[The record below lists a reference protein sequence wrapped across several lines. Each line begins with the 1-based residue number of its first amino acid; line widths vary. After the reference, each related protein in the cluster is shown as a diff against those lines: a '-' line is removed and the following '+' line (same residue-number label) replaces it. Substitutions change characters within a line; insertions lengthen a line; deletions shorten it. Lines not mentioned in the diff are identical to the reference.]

1 MGLRDQLRILRA
13 SARILFAS
21 LGLTVAV
28 ALVLSF
34 TLPKTWESENKLI
47 VGNAIGANTPDY
59 NAQLLAQQLS
69 QSYALVATTGPV
81 LQHVI
86 DQLGLDVT
94 INDLEKKVSA
104 DAPRNLNVVEIRA
117 SWSDPQTAA
126 DIANAI
132 SDELVQVVLAAGGRS
147 TDILTFVDL
156 ELKTTQQQINDIRSQ
171 IDTLNQVKGPT
182 IQQQAQLS
190 LLQTQLVQA
199 NSTYASLLT
208 YASGTAANKL
218 TVIEPA
224 LPADDPASP
233 RPLVN
238 LLAAIVVGLL
248 AGIGLA
254 FVRDQLDDSLKT
266 PEQVSTVLGLP
277 TLASI
282 AKMEGLSER
291 DPIYRLTVAV
301 FPRSSAAESFRMLR
315 TNLEFASV
323 DHPLKLI
330 AVTSAVPG
338 EGKTLVAANLA
349 VAFAQAGYETILVD
363 ADLRKPETHKLFG
376 LSNLT
381 GLTNLLRAADSS
393 VGGALQSTVEPKL
406 RLLAS
411 GPLPPN
417 PAELLGSKA
426 MARVVE
432 QLRAAAEII
441 VFDTPPLQAVTDAA
455 VLGASL
461 DGTVLVAHAGR
472 TGRVAARSALDALR
486 RVDTHVLGV
495 TLNLAGKQWIDAYGY
510 YGSPDAE
517 GKPETTE
524 AHAGGIETGG
534 PYRQPIERKIR
545 TEVTSGEPPAS
556 T

>member
-13 SARILFAS
+13 SGRIVLAS
-21 LGLTVAV
+21 LVITVAV

-34 TLPKTWESENKLI
+34 TLPKTWESSNKLI

-94 INDLEKKVSA
+94 VDDLQKRVSA
-104 DAPRNLNVVEIRA
+104 DAPRSLNVVEITA
-117 SWSDPQTAA
+117 SWRDPQTAA
-126 DIANAI
+126 AIANAV

-147 TDILTFVDL
+147 TDILSFVDQ
-156 ELKTTQQQINDIRSQ
+156 ELKTTQQQISDIRSQ
-171 IDTLNQVKGPT
+171 MDKLSQVTNPT
-182 IQQQAQLS
+182 IGQQTQLN

-199 NSTYASLLT
+199 NATYASLLT

-218 TVIEPA
+218 TVIDPA
-224 LPADDPASP
+224 VPATDPASP
-233 RPLVN
+233 KPLVN
-238 LLAAIVVGLL
+238 LLAAVVVGLL
-248 AGIGLA
+248 AGVGLA

-266 PEQVSTVLGLP
+266 PEQVSAVLGLP

-282 AKMEGLSER
+282 ARMEGLSER

-338 EGKTLVAANLA
+338 EGKTLVAANLG

-363 ADLRKPETHKLFG
+363 ADLRKSETHTLFG
-376 LSNLT
+376 LTNTT
-381 GLTNLLRAADSS
+381 GLTTLLRSADASLDE
-393 VGGALQSTVEPKL
+393 VLQATVEPKL

-411 GPLPPN
+411 GPHPPN

-426 MARVVE
+426 MARIIA

-441 VFDTPPLQAVTDAA
+441 IFDTPPLEAVTDAA

-495 TLNLAGKQWIDAYGY
+495 TLNLAGKQAINAYGY
-510 YGSPDAE
+510 YGASGPGGPSESPEGAADPGQMDA
-517 GKPETTE
+517 
-524 AHAGGIETGG
+524 
-534 PYRQPIERKIR
+534 PYRQAIERNIR
-545 TEVTSGEPPAS
+545 TGATSGEPRARI
-556 T
+556 

>member
-13 SARILFAS
+13 SARIVLGS
-21 LGLTVAV
+21 LALTVGV

-34 TLPKTWESENKLI
+34 TLPKTWESSNKLI

-86 DQLGLDVT
+86 DQLRLGVT
-94 INDLEKKVSA
+94 VDDLQKKVSA
-104 DAPRNLNVVEIRA
+104 DAPRSLNVVEIRA
-117 SWSDPQTAA
+117 SWRDPLTAA
-126 DIANAI
+126 AIANAI
-132 SDELVQVVLAAGGRS
+132 SDELVRVVLAAGGRS
-147 TDILTFVDL
+147 TDILSFVDQ
-156 ELKTTQQQINDIRSQ
+156 ELKTTQQQISDIRSR
-171 IDTLNQVKGPT
+171 IDDLGQVAKPT
-182 IQQQAQLS
+182 IDQQTQLN

-199 NSTYASLLT
+199 NATYASLLT

-224 LPADDPASP
+224 VAATDPASP
-233 RPLVN
+233 KPLVN

-254 FVRDQLDDSLKT
+254 FVRDQLDDSMKT
-266 PEQVSTVLGLP
+266 PEQVSSVLGLA

-282 AKMEGLSER
+282 ARMEGLSER

-363 ADLRKPETHKLFG
+363 ADLRKSETHTLFG
-376 LSNLT
+376 LTNTT
-381 GLTNLLRAADSS
+381 GLTTLLRSADASLDD
-393 VGGALQSTVEPKL
+393 VLQATVEPRL

-411 GPLPPN
+411 GPHPPN

-426 MARVVE
+426 MARIIA
-432 QLRAAAEII
+432 QLRTAAEII
-441 VFDTPPLQAVTDAA
+441 IFDTPPLQAVTDAA

-472 TGRVAARSALDALR
+472 TGRVAARSALDALK

-495 TLNLAGKQWIDAYGY
+495 TLNLAGKQAIHAYGY
-510 YGSPDAE
+510 YGAPGPGSPT
-517 GKPETTE
+517 ETDE
-524 AHAGGIETGG
+524 SPADPSEMGA
-534 PYRQPIERKIR
+534 PYRQAIERNIR
-545 TEVTSGEPPAS
+545 TGATPGEPPAPI
-556 T
+556 

>member
-13 SARILFAS
+13 NARLILGS
-21 LGLTVAV
+21 LALTMAV
-28 ALVLSF
+28 AMVLSVA
-34 TLPKTWESENKLI
+34 LPKTWESSNKLI

-94 INDLEKKVSA
+94 VGDLQKQVSA

-117 SWSDPQTAA
+117 TWSDPQTAA
-126 DIANAI
+126 AIANAT
-132 SDELVQVVLAAGGRS
+132 SDELVRVVLAAGGRS
-147 TDILTFVDL
+147 TEILSFVDL
-156 ELKTTQQQINDIRSQ
+156 ELKSTQQQITDIRSQ
-171 IDTLNQVKGPT
+171 IDTLTPIKNPST
-182 IQQQAQLS
+182 AQQAQLN
-190 LLQTQLVQA
+190 LLQTQLLQA
-199 NSTYASLLT
+199 NQAYASLLT

-224 LPADDPASP
+224 VPALDPASP
-233 RPLVN
+233 RPLIN
-238 LLAAIVVGLL
+238 LLAGLVVGLL
-248 AGIGLA
+248 GGIGLA
-254 FVRDQLDDSLKT
+254 FIRDQLDDSLRT

-291 DPIYRLTVAV
+291 EPIYRLAVAV

-323 DHPLKLI
+323 DHPLRMI

-349 VAFAQAGYETILVD
+349 VAFAQAGYQTIIVD
-363 ADLRKPETHKLFG
+363 ADLRKPETHLLFG
-376 LSNLT
+376 LSNGI
-381 GLTNLLRAADSS
+381 GLTNLLRAPDSTLDG
-393 VGGALQSTVEPKL
+393 VLQPTVEPKL
-406 RLLAS
+406 SLVAS

-426 MARVVE
+426 MARVIE
-432 QLRAAAEII
+432 SLRTKAEII

-461 DGTVLVAHAGR
+461 DGTVLVAHSGR
-472 TGRVAARSALDALR
+472 TGRVAAKAALESLR

-495 TLNLAGKQWIDAYGY
+495 TLNLAGRQSIDAYGY
-510 YGSPDAE
+510 YGSSGTGVQPDPAV
-517 GKPETTE
+517 
-524 AHAGGIETGG
+524 AMGGIDSGG
-534 PYRQPIERKIR
+534 PHRPTVERQMRAD
-545 TEVTSGEPPAS
+545 VTPGEPPAGS
-556 T
+556 

>member
-13 SARILFAS
+13 SGRIVLAS
-21 LGLTVAV
+21 LGLTVAI
-28 ALVLSF
+28 AIVLSF
-34 TLPKTWESENKLI
+34 ALPKTWESANKLI

-86 DQLGLDVT
+86 DQLGLGVT
-94 INDLEKKVSA
+94 VVDLEKLVTA

-117 SWSDPQTAA
+117 SWSDPKTAA
-126 DIANAI
+126 DIANAV
-132 SDELVQVVLAAGGRS
+132 SDELVRVVLAAGGRS
-147 TDILTFVDL
+147 SEILTFVDL
-156 ELKTTQQQINDIRSQ
+156 ELRTTQDQINEIRAQ
-171 IDTLNQVKGPT
+171 IDTLGAVKNPT
-182 IQQQAQLS
+182 VAQQAQIS

-199 NSTYASLLT
+199 NATYASLLA

-224 LPADDPASP
+224 VPADEPASP

-238 LLAAIVVGLL
+238 LLAAVVVGLL

-254 FVRDQLDDSLKT
+254 FVREQLDDSLKT
-266 PEQVSTVLGLP
+266 PEQVSSVLGLP

-323 DHPLKLI
+323 DHPVKLI
-330 AVTSAVPG
+330 AVTSAMPG

-376 LSNLT
+376 LSNLN
-381 GLTNLLRAADSS
+381 GLTNLLRAADSN
-393 VGGALQSTVEPKL
+393 VEGALQPTIEPKL

-426 MARVVE
+426 MARVID
-432 QLRAAAEII
+432 QLRPAAEMI
-441 VFDTPPLQAVTDAA
+441 VFDTAPLQAVTDAA

-472 TGRVAARSALDALR
+472 TGRVAAKSALDALR
-486 RVDTHVLGV
+486 RVDAHVLGV
-495 TLNLAGKQWIDAYGY
+495 TLNLAGKQSIDAYGY
-510 YGSPDAE
+510 YGSRGAE
-517 GKPETTE
+517 GKAETPE
-524 AHAGGIETGG
+524 ASAGGIETGG
-534 PYRQPIERKIR
+534 PYRQSIERRIR
-545 TEVTSGEPPAS
+545 TDVPSGEPPAGR
-556 T
+556 